1 MEKLISPN
9 EVKRDVAPCVCARAQ
24 RQRGAST
31 EGDEAKRNGGGRRER
46 KRKKEGG
53 GVSREWIRRD
63 GHVENGVYKT
73 GRKDRT
79 GEGGD
84 GVANAGKEGE
94 VHVLERETRYTL
106 DGDEAPFIR
115 ERIEGEEGR
124 WEGRTRGRIWRT
136 KFGEGGGDDGT
147 ERRARWGWVCAC
159 VEDFPLSSLLPPS
172 SSAFFL
178 EISCPLDRSRVR
190 TKIIRGISMI
200 FGRFILRCCSR
211 RMKFEGRRRN
221 LLIIKI

>member
-1 MEKLISPN
+1 MVGREGKGREKR
-9 EVKRDVAPCVCARAQ
+9 ER
-24 RQRGAST
+24 
-31 EGDEAKRNGGGRRER
+31 GGR
-46 KRKKEGG
+46 

-63 GHVENGVYKT
+63 GHVENGVYET
-73 GRKDRT
+73 GWG
-79 GEGGD
+79 GEEGQ
-84 GVANAGKEGE
+84 AKEETNAGKEGE

-124 WEGRTRGRIWRT
+124 WEGGTRGRIWRIRSLGRVAR
-136 KFGEGGGDDGT
+136 KGERDGG
-147 ERRARWGWVCAC
+147 VCVC

-200 FGRFILRCCSR
+200 FGRFVAPVARGSCIFIDASR
-211 RMKFEGRRRN
+211 DASLKKYRLK
-221 LLIIKI
+221 